1 MCLMRFSNS
10 VRRNPSR
17 NAFIHL
23 LKDLYKNFQS
33 STLDSYL
40 KLYKCIFMK
49 WMITKLCDHES
60 VTTLLSNMGESQK
73 HKTE

>member
-1 MCLMRFSNS
+1 MSLMRFSNS
-10 VRRNPSR
+10 IGHNPSR

-33 STLDSYL
+33 STLDSSL

-49 WMITKLCDHES
+49 WKIIKLCDNES
-60 VTTLLSNMGESQK
+60 VTTLLSNMGES
-73 HKTE
+73 